1 MDTSNNFDLV
11 LATNLSRVG
20 IVTRPDDKVWKNKF
34 EIRSET
40 SNRIYVIAQ
49 KINDE
54 TWGCSCMGWKR
65 YRRCKHLNSIKPM
78 IDALKKQLQLQ

>member
-1 MDTSNNFDLV
+1 MDTKNNFDLV
-11 LATNLSRVG
+11 LATNLSRAG

-54 TWGCSCMGWKR
+54 T
-65 YRRCKHLNSIKPM
+65 
-78 IDALKKQLQLQ
+78 